1 MDNNTTGVSIGNAV
15 YESPAAFREAI
26 FAKWDAQSKDR
37 NNRKHQEVCPRC
49 GSKNVNLYRCT
60 MTAADGAE
68 YGHWACKACWDD
80 YKSQLTDEA
89 ILNVAAELAA
99 EANHAPRDMSGSC
112 EAAYLD
118 NFRKLMTGEWTDV
131 QWTEW
136 WSANCGRCIHMQDTC
151 TKNWDEIVDVN
162 EEAAQ
167 IIREVEAA
175 YVDSTGEDDPQ
186 GVIDV
191 IKARGHSGTAV
202 IG

>member
-15 YESPAAFREAI
+15 YESPAAFREALI
-26 FAKWDAQSKDR
+26 AMWDEQSKQSL
-37 NNRKHQEVCPRC
+37 NRKHQEVCPRC
-49 GSKNVNLYRCT
+49 GRKNVNLYRHT
-60 MTAADGAE
+60 MSADGTL

-112 EAAYLD
+112 GAAYLD

-136 WSANCGRCIHMQDTC
+136 WTANCGRCIHMHEEC
-151 TKNWDEIVDVN
+151 TKNWEEIVDIN

-167 IIREVEAA
+167 IVREVEAA
-175 YVDSTGEDDPQ
+175 YIGDAVDPEPLGIVE
-186 GVIDV
+186 IDE
-191 IKARGHSGTAV
+191 ARE
-202 IG
+202 

>member
-1 MDNNTTGVSIGNAV
+1 MDNNTTGVSVGNAV
-15 YESPAAFREAI
+15 YESPAAFREAL
-26 FAKWDAQSKDR
+26 FAKWDAQSKNR
-37 NNRKHQEVCPRC
+37 MNRKRQEVCPRC
-49 GSKNVNLYRCT
+49 DRKNVNLYRHT
-60 MTAADGAE
+60 MAGEEGLE

-136 WSANCGRCIHMQDTC
+136 WTANCGRCIHMQDEC
-151 TKNWDEIVDVN
+151 TKNWGEVIDIS
-162 EEAAQ
+162 EEAAK
-167 IIREVEAA
+167 IVREVEAA
-175 YVDSTGEDDPQ
+175 YVDGTGEVEPR
-186 GVIDV
+186 GVIELGQV
-191 IKARGHSGTAV
+191 RG
-202 IG
+202 

>member
-1 MDNNTTGVSIGNAV
+1 MDSNTTGVSIGNAV
-15 YESPAAFREAI
+15 YESPAAFREAL
-26 FAKWDAQSKDR
+26 FAKWNAQSK
-37 NNRKHQEVCPRC
+37 NRLNVKHQEVCPRC
-49 GSKNVNLYRCT
+49 GRKNVNLYRHT
-60 MTAADGAE
+60 MAGEDGLE

-112 EAAYLD
+112 GAAYLD

-131 QWTEW
+131 QWSEW
-136 WSANCGRCIHMQDTC
+136 WASNCGRCVHMQDEC
-151 TKNWDEIVDVN
+151 TKNWDGVIDIS

-175 YVDSTGEDDPQ
+175 YVDGTGAVEPR
-186 GVIDV
+186 GI
-191 IKARGHSGTAV
+191 IELREARG
-202 IG
+202 

>member
-1 MDNNTTGVSIGNAV
+1 MDNNTTGVSVGNAV
-15 YESPAAFREAI
+15 YESPAAFREAL
-26 FAKWDAQSKDR
+26 FAKWDAQSKNR
-37 NNRKHQEVCPRC
+37 MNRKHQEVCPRC
-49 GSKNVNLYRCT
+49 DRKNVNIYRHT
-60 MTAADGAE
+60 LAGADGHE

-99 EANHAPRDMSGSC
+99 EANRAPRDMSGSC
-112 EAAYLD
+112 GAAYLD

-136 WSANCGRCIHMQDTC
+136 WTDNCCRCIHMQDEC
-151 TKNWDEIVDVN
+151 TKNWDEVIDIS

-167 IIREVEAA
+167 IVREVEAA
-175 YVDSTGEDDPQ
+175 YVGGTGENDPQ
-186 GVIDV
+186 GVIDIV
-191 IKARGHSGTAV
+191 KARGHSGTAL

>member
-15 YESPAAFREAI
+15 YESPAAFREAL
-26 FAKWDAQSKDR
+26 FAKWNAQSK
-37 NNRKHQEVCPRC
+37 NRLNVKHQEVCPRC
-49 GSKNVNLYRCT
+49 RRKNVNLYRHT
-60 MTAADGAE
+60 MAGEDGLE

-99 EANHAPRDMSGSC
+99 EANHAPHDMSGSC
-112 EAAYLD
+112 GAAYLD

-136 WSANCGRCIHMQDTC
+136 WADNCGRCMYMQDEC
-151 TKNWDEIVDVN
+151 TKNWGEVIDIS

-175 YVDSTGEDDPQ
+175 YVNGTGDVEPR
-186 GVIDV
+186 GVIELGGV
-191 IKARGHSGTAV
+191 RG
-202 IG
+202 

>member
-1 MDNNTTGVSIGNAV
+1 MDNKTTGVSIGNAV
-15 YESPAAFREAI
+15 YESPAAFREAL
-26 FAKWDAQSKDR
+26 FAMWEEQSKHPQ
-37 NNRKHQEVCPRC
+37 NRKHQEVCPRC
-49 GSKNVNLYRCT
+49 ERKNVNLYRHT
-60 MTAADGAE
+60 MSADGTL

-112 EAAYLD
+112 ESAYLD
-118 NFRKLMTGEWTDV
+118 NFRKFMTGEWTDV

-136 WSANCGRCIHMQDTC
+136 WTANCGRCVHMQDMC
-151 TKNWDEIVDVN
+151 TKNWDEVIDIS

-175 YVDSTGEDDPQ
+175 YVGGTGENDPQ
-186 GVIDV
+186 GVIDIV
-191 IKARGHSGTAV
+191 KARGHSGTAV
-202 IG
+202 I

>member
-1 MDNNTTGVSIGNAV
+1 MDKDTTGVVINNAV

-26 FAKWDAQSKDR
+26 FAIWDEQSKHR
-37 NNRKHQEVCPRC
+37 ENRKHHEVCPRC
-49 GSKNVNLYRCT
+49 GRKNVNLYRHT
-60 MTAADGAE
+60 MSADGIL

-112 EAAYLD
+112 GAAYLD
-118 NFRKLMTGEWTDV
+118 NFRKLMTGEWTDI
-131 QWTEW
+131 QWSEW
-136 WSANCGRCIHMQDTC
+136 WTANCGRCVHMQDEC
-151 TKNWDEIVDVN
+151 TMNWGEIMDIN

-175 YVDSTGEDDPQ
+175 YVDGTGDVEPR
-186 GVIDV
+186 GVIELGE
-191 IKARGHSGTAV
+191 ARG
-202 IG
+202 

>member
-15 YESPAAFREAI
+15 YESPAAFREAL
-26 FAKWDAQSKDR
+26 FAKWDAQSK
-37 NNRKHQEVCPRC
+37 NSLNVKHQEVCPRC
-49 GSKNVNLYRCT
+49 GRKNVNLYRHT
-60 MTAADGAE
+60 MAGEDGLE

-131 QWTEW
+131 QWAEW
-136 WSANCGRCIHMQDTC
+136 WTANCGRCVHMQDTC
-151 TKNWDEIVDVN
+151 TKNWDEVMDIN
-162 EEAAQ
+162 EEATQ

-175 YVDSTGEDDPQ
+175 YIGGTGDVEPR
-186 GVIDV
+186 GVI
-191 IKARGHSGTAV
+191 KLEEARG
-202 IG
+202 